1 MQHLSS
7 LPYAFGGP
15 VTRGT
20 LKAQPADFQV
30 EEQIAYPLSGAGEH
44 VWLWVEKQ
52 GENTDWVAQHL
63 AKWAGIR
70 LRDVGYAGLKDRH
83 GITRQ
88 WFSLYLPG
96 QASPLPETFQLPSVR
111 ILGMT
116 RHQRKLQTGGLSG
129 NRFILTLRQLDA
141 EPATI
146 EQRLQQIATQGAPN
160 YFGEQRFGRNE
171 YNLVMA
177 QRLFDGELTRLRP
190 AQRGLYIS
198 AARSLLFNQ
207 ILAER
212 VAQHTWHRAVAGDV
226 FQLDGSDKWFV
237 DDGSADLAERVAT
250 YDLHPTGA
258 LVGQGDLPSRE
269 QALALEQRVLS
280 NHQAWWQALADLG
293 LTQDRRALR
302 VMAQD
307 MRWTWLSDNA
317 LQVAFN
323 LRPGRYATS
332 VLRELMTTISGGS
345 HV

>member
-7 LPYAFGGP
+7 LPYAYGGP

-52 GENTDWVAQHL
+52 GENTDWVAQQL

-96 QASPLPETFQLPSVR
+96 QASPLAETFQLPSVR
-111 ILGMT
+111 ILDMT
-116 RHQRKLQTGGLSG
+116 RHQRKLQTGGLSA
-129 NRFILTLRQLDA
+129 NRFILTLRQLDGERA
-141 EPATI
+141 EI
-146 EQRLQQIATQGAPN
+146 EQRLQQISTQGAPN

-198 AARSLLFNQ
+198 AARSFLFNRL
-207 ILAER
+207 LAQR
-212 VAQHTWHRAVAGDV
+212 VAQQTWQLALSGDV
-226 FQLDGSDKWFV
+226 FQLEGSDKWFV
-237 DDGSADLAERVAT
+237 DDGSVDLSERVARA
-250 YDLHPTGA
+250 DIHPTTA
-258 LVGQGDLPSRE
+258 LVGAGALSSFGAVAQAE
-269 QALALEQRVLS
+269 QALLDEHALWCR
-280 NHQAWWQALADLG
+280 ALADLG
-293 LTQDRRALR
+293 LTQERRALR

-307 MRWTWLSDNA
+307 MRWQWLGEDV
-317 LQVAFN
+317 LEVAFT
-323 LRPGRYATS
+323 LRPGRYATV
-332 VLRELMTTISGGS
+332 VLRELLVSKEG
-345 HV
+345 